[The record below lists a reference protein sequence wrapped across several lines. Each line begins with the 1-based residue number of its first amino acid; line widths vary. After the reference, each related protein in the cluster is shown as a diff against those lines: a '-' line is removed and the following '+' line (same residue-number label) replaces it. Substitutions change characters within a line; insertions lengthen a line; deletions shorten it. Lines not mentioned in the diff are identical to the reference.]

1 MKSHRAERTF
11 KRSNVAEGLVK
22 GFGIYRTNM
31 KISNYIKQNRNT
43 SRHPTVR
50 KELFLRAAYSIIVH
64 CGSFSTFLQDLI
76 LSTAGDR
83 NTGTD
88 I

>member
-1 MKSHRAERTF
+1 MNSHCAELTF
-11 KRSNVAEGLVK
+11 KRTNPAEGLIK

-43 SRHPTVR
+43 SRHPVVR

>member
-1 MKSHRAERTF
+1 LKSHCTELNF
-11 KRSNVAEGLVK
+11 KRTDLAEGLIK

-31 KISNYIKQNRNT
+31 NIHNYIKRNRNT
-43 SRHPTVR
+43 SRHPGIR
-50 KELFLRAAYSIIVH
+50 KELSLRAAYSIIVH
-64 CGSFSTFLQDLI
+64 CGSFSTFLLDLI

-83 NTGTD
+83 NTGTG

>member
-1 MKSHRAERTF
+1 MNSHCAELTLKRT
-11 KRSNVAEGLVK
+11 NLAEGLIK
-22 GFGIYRTNM
+22 GFGIYGTNI

-43 SRHPTVR
+43 SRHPVVR

-64 CGSFSTFLQDLI
+64 CGSFSTFLQDLT